1 MEIPIIYSTITGN
14 AFKLAEAIKDDV
26 KDAVGPY
33 NIRWFD
39 IVKVNLEEVET
50 IILVYWCN
58 RGTCDDDTIDFI
70 KRLKNKKIVILGTL
84 GANMESK
91 HAKDVYERVN
101 DLVKENNILLGHY
114 LCRGAI
120 DLNRTRKKLLL
131 PESERG
137 HLTQERFERQKESLG
152 HPNKL
157 ELDMAKEFIRNLNL

>member
-39 IVKVNLEEVET
+39 IVRVNLEEVET

-58 RGTCDDDTIDFI
+58 RGTCDADTIDFI
-70 KRLKNKKIVILGTL
+70 KKLKNKKIVILGTL
-84 GANMESK
+84 GAKMESK

-114 LCRGAI
+114 LCQGAI
-120 DLNRTRKKLLL
+120 DINRTRKKLLL

-137 HLTQERFERQKESLG
+137 HFTKESFERQKESLG
-152 HPNKL
+152 HPNKQ